1 MRNRKQYVRKAI
13 ACMLSVLFCVYYTD
27 ITMFTHAHIVNDTY
41 IVHSHFHTPTHHSTP
56 DGTHST
62 QQIHF
67 LKFHQSEFLLFLGG
81 LLAVAA
87 LIRPLLYNVLSAC
100 ITPRALCPIRTFSL
114 CAPPVY

>member
-1 MRNRKQYVRKAI
+1 MRKAI

-67 LKFHQSEFLLFLGG
+67 IQFHQSEFLLFLGG

-87 LIRPLLYNVLSAC
+87 LIRPLLYNVLSLVS
-100 ITPRALCPIRTFSL
+100 RLALCVRFGRFLSAHRRFISVSL
-114 CAPPVY
+114 